1 MNKKININKIILAS
15 ASPRR
20 KQLMQEANISFDVIV
35 STAAELDN
43 LPPRELVSEN
53 ARLKAEDVSKRNPQR
68 LVLGADTIV
77 AFNNKVFGKPR
88 DINEAIEMLSTLQG
102 NTHSVYT
109 AVCLAKTTK
118 NRTIYYC
125 DVQKSDVQFKRLSL
139 DEIKNYINCVN
150 VLDKAGAYAAQECG
164 EMIIDKIEGDF
175 DNVMGLPMTL
185 VKKMLDTVKI

>member
-1 MNKKININKIILAS
+1 MNKNININKIILAS

-20 KQLMQEANISFDVIV
+20 KQLMQEANISFEIIV
-35 STAAELDN
+35 STADEVDN

-53 ARLKAEDVSKRNPQR
+53 ARIKAEEVSKRNPQR

-109 AVCLAKTTK
+109 AVCLAKTTEK
-118 NRTIYYC
+118 GTLYYC
-125 DVQKSDVQFKRLSL
+125 DVQKSDVQFKSLSL
-139 DEIKNYINCVN
+139 NEIKNYINCVN
-150 VLDKAGAYAAQECG
+150 VLDKAGAYAAQEYG
-164 EMIIDKIEGDF
+164 EMIIEKIEGDF